1 MAKFEIDTD
10 SGTMRKIED
19 NSGCGTIFVFLLII
33 AALFGGDDDKS
44 DKNSSS
50 SNKNIAVE
58 YWKGDLNSPI
68 FISRDDG
75 SMVTFKKNSA
85 RMTDKKT
92 ENGNKLVIFRGCEVN
107 PNGSFKE
114 YGYYGIFFDES
125 KNYYYVVYPQTATF
139 PNGKQIDVKNKYQQQ
154 VCKDMVTA
162 DYENGTISLNK

>member
-1 MAKFEIDTD
+1 MD
-10 SGTMRKIED
+10 
-19 NSGCGTIFVFLLII
+19 
-33 AALFGGDDDKS
+33 
-44 DKNSSS
+44 
-50 SNKNIAVE
+50 
-58 YWKGDLNSPI
+58 
-68 FISRDDG
+68 
-75 SMVTFKKNSA
+75 KKNSA

-162 DYENGTISLNK
+162 DYENGTHCSSCVVIPCTFQYKLERILYFWGYFCTFRLMDMD